1 MNYIF
6 DLCVKLLVW
15 LAGKLNTTYETV
27 NVWIFCI
34 IWPLVTVGLVA
45 IIILLLMRR

>member
-15 LAGKLNTTYETV
+15 LARKLNTTYETV

-34 IWPLVTVGLVA
+34 IWPLITLLLLVT
-45 IIILLLMRR
+45 IIALLMRR